1 MLNNLLNFPV
11 QNIQIDIKFVKK
23 VTKKNIYACKAFFT
37 YACIIPALIQTLIY
51 QSSQSSILK

>member
-23 VTKKNIYACKAFFT
+23 VTKKNIYDCKGFFT
-37 YACIIPALIQTLIY
+37 YACIIPALIQTLI
-51 QSSQSSILK
+51 

>member
-1 MLNNLLNFPV
+1 MLNNLHNFPV

-37 YACIIPALIQTLIY
+37 YACIIPALIQTLI
-51 QSSQSSILK
+51 